1 MISAKLQQARDY
13 EKNAMSRISEQERP
27 AFHITGN
34 AGWINDPNGF
44 SVYNGEYHLFFQY
57 YPYKN
62 VWGPMH
68 WGHAKTRDFIRW
80 EHLPAAM
87 APETEYDKNGC
98 FSGSAVETPD
108 GKHLLMYTGVLQVPV
123 ENGEMEDRQMQCIA
137 LGDGLNYEKV
147 QENPVLT
154 GDNVPEGGSIRD
166 FRDPKVW
173 YDAEEKAYYS
183 VVGNRPADGSGAI
196 LLFRSENGI
205 KWEYVTT
212 VDACR
217 NEYGKMW
224 ECPDFF
230 PVDGEW
236 VLAVSP
242 QDMKQSGYEFHA
254 GHGTM
259 FLMGDYDKKAHT
271 FTRKRVQ
278 AIDYGLDFYAP
289 QSLQTP
295 DGRRVMIAWMQNW
308 ATCNSQPQNFRW
320 FGQMTLPREL
330 KIVDGRMY
338 QNPVRELKNYR
349 ANPVIHKNV
358 PVSAQTELEGVNG
371 RIIDMTVTV
380 RPGEDGYR
388 KFKLCFAKGGDCHSS
403 VSFQPATGEVCMDR
417 TFASGI
423 TADIV
428 NNRTFL
434 VDAREEVKIR
444 VVLDRFSVELFF
456 NDGAQAATMT
466 FYTPQEFNGI
476 TFEAEGNAIVDVEKY
491 DLKF

>member
-1 MISAKLQQARDY
+1 MISDKLQQARAY
-13 EKNAMSRISEQERP
+13 EQNAMSRISDAERP
-27 AFHITGN
+27 AFHITGS

-68 WGHAKTRDFIRW
+68 WGHAKTRDFIHW
-80 EHLPAAM
+80 EQLPVAM
-87 APETEYDKNGC
+87 APDMEYDKDGC
-98 FSGSAVETPD
+98 FSGGAVQMPD
-108 GKHLLMYTGVLQVPV
+108 GRHLLMYTGVRQVIG
-123 ENGEMEDRQMQCIA
+123 ENGQMEDRQTQCIA
-137 LGDGLNYEKV
+137 IGDGLNYEKV
-147 QENPVLT
+147 PQNSVLT
-154 GDNVPEGGSIRD
+154 GDDVPEGGSIRD

-173 YDAEEKAYYS
+173 YDAEEKAYYT

-196 LLFRSENGI
+196 LMYRSEDGI

-230 PVDGEW
+230 PVDDEW

-242 QDMKQSGYEFHA
+242 QEMKQKGHEFHV

-259 FLMGDYDKKAHT
+259 FLMGDFDKKIHT

-289 QSLQTP
+289 QSLETP

-308 ATCNSQPQNFRW
+308 ATCHSQPEKFRW

-338 QNPVRELKNYR
+338 QNPVRELEACR
-349 ANPVIHKNV
+349 TNPVVHRNV
-358 PVSAQTELEGVNG
+358 PVSAQTELEGING
-371 RIIDMTVTV
+371 RVIDMTVTV
-380 RPGEDGYR
+380 RPGDENGYR
-388 KFKLCFAKGGDCHSS
+388 KFKMYFAKGGDCHSS
-403 VSFQPATGEVCMDR
+403 VSFRPATGKVRMDR
-417 TFASGI
+417 TFSGF
-423 TADIV
+423 AYDIV
-428 NNRTFL
+428 NNRSFL

-444 VVLDRFSVELFF
+444 VVMDRFSVELFF

-466 FYTPQEFNGI
+466 IYTPQECDGI
-476 TFEAEGNAIVDVEKY
+476 SFEAEGNVLVDVEKY

>member
-338 QNPVRELKNYR
+338 QNPVRELENYR

>member
-1 MISAKLQQARDY
+1 MISDKLQQARAY
-13 EKNAMSRISEQERP
+13 EQNAMSRISDAERP
-27 AFHITGN
+27 AFHITGS

-68 WGHAKTRDFIRW
+68 WGHAKTRDFIHW
-80 EHLPAAM
+80 EQLPVAM
-87 APETEYDKNGC
+87 APDMEYDKDGC
-98 FSGSAVETPD
+98 FSGGAVQMPD
-108 GKHLLMYTGVLQVPV
+108 GRHLLMYTGVRQVIG
-123 ENGEMEDRQMQCIA
+123 ENGQMEDRQTQCIA
-137 LGDGLNYEKV
+137 IGDGLNYEKV
-147 QENPVLT
+147 PQNSVLT
-154 GDNVPEGGSIRD
+154 GDDVPEGGSIRD

-173 YDAEEKAYYS
+173 YDAEEKAYYT

-196 LLFRSENGI
+196 LMYRSEDGI

-217 NEYGKMW
+217 NEYGRMW

-230 PVDGEW
+230 PVDGQW
-236 VLAVSP
+236 ALAVSP
-242 QDMKQSGYEFHA
+242 QEMKQKGHEFHV

-259 FLMGDYDKKAHT
+259 FLMGDFDKKTHT

-289 QSLQTP
+289 QSLETP

-308 ATCNSQPQNFRW
+308 ATCHSQPEKFRW

-338 QNPVRELKNYR
+338 QNPVRELEACR
-349 ANPVIHKNV
+349 TNPVVHRNV
-358 PVSAQTELEGVNG
+358 PVSAQTELEGING
-371 RIIDMTVTV
+371 RVIDMTVTV
-380 RPGEDGYR
+380 RPGDENGYR
-388 KFKLCFAKGGDCHSS
+388 KFKMYFAKGGDCHSS
-403 VSFQPATGEVCMDR
+403 VSFRPATGKVRMDR
-417 TFASGI
+417 TFSGF
-423 TADIV
+423 AYDIV
-428 NNRTFL
+428 NNRSFL

-444 VVLDRFSVELFF
+444 VVMDRFSVELFF

-466 FYTPQEFNGI
+466 IYTPQECDGI
-476 TFEAEGNAIVDVEKY
+476 SFEAEGNVLVDVEKY

>member
-1 MISAKLQQARDY
+1 MISDKLQQARAY
-13 EKNAMSRISEQERP
+13 EENAMSRISDAERP
-27 AFHITGN
+27 AFHITGG

-44 SVYNGEYHLFFQY
+44 SVYNGEYHLFYQY

-62 VWGPMH
+62 EWGPMH
-68 WGHAKTRDFIRW
+68 WGHAKTKDFVRW
-80 EHLPAAM
+80 ERLPVAM
-87 APETEYDKNGC
+87 APDMEYDKNGC
-98 FSGSAVETPD
+98 FSGGAVEMPD
-108 GKHLLMYTGVLQVPV
+108 GRHLLMYTGVRQVIG
-123 ENGEMEDRQMQCIA
+123 ENGDMEDRQTQCIA
-137 LGDGLNYEKV
+137 IGDGVNYQKV
-147 QENPVLT
+147 PQNSVLT
-154 GDNVPEGGSIRD
+154 GEDVPEGGSVRD

-173 YDAEEKAYYS
+173 YDAEEKVYYT

-196 LLFRSENGI
+196 LLYRSEDGI

-242 QDMKQSGYEFHA
+242 QEMEQMGHEFHV

-259 FLMGDYDKKAHT
+259 FLMGDFDKKTHT

-289 QSLQTP
+289 QSLETP

-308 ATCNSQPQNFRW
+308 ATCHSQPEKFRW

-338 QNPVRELKNYR
+338 QNPVRELEACR
-349 ANPVIHKNV
+349 ANPVVHKNV

-371 RIIDMTVTV
+371 RVIDMTVTV
-380 RPGEDGYR
+380 RPGDENGYR
-388 KFKLCFAKGGDCHSS
+388 KFKMCFAKGGDCHSS
-403 VSFQPATGEVCMDR
+403 VSFRPATGKVRMDR
-417 TFASGI
+417 TFSGFGY
-423 TADIV
+423 DIV
-428 NNRTFL
+428 NNRSFL
-434 VDAREEVKIR
+434 VDAKEEVKIR
-444 VVLDRFSVELFF
+444 VVMDRFSVELFF

-466 FYTPQEFNGI
+466 IYTPQECDGI
-476 TFEAEGNAIVDVEKY
+476 TFQAEGNVLVDVEKY

>member
-1 MISAKLQQARDY
+1 MISDKLQQARAY
-13 EKNAMSRISEQERP
+13 EENAMSRISDAERP
-27 AFHITGN
+27 AFHITGG
-34 AGWINDPNGF
+34 AGWINEPNGF
-44 SVYNGEYHLFFQY
+44 SVYNGEYHLFYQY

-62 VWGPMH
+62 EWGPMH
-68 WGHAKTRDFIRW
+68 WGHAKTKDFVRW
-80 EHLPAAM
+80 ERLPVAM
-87 APETEYDKNGC
+87 APDMEYDKNGC
-98 FSGSAVETPD
+98 FSGGAVEMPD
-108 GKHLLMYTGVLQVPV
+108 GRHLLMYTGVRQVIG
-123 ENGEMEDRQMQCIA
+123 ENGDMEDRQTQCIA
-137 LGDGLNYEKV
+137 IGDGVNYQKLP
-147 QENPVLT
+147 QNSVLT
-154 GDNVPEGGSIRD
+154 GEDVPEGGSVRD

-173 YDAEEKAYYS
+173 YDAEEKVYYT

-196 LLFRSENGI
+196 LLYRSEDGI

-242 QDMKQSGYEFHA
+242 QEMEQMGHEFHV

-259 FLMGDYDKKAHT
+259 FLMGDFDKKIHT

-289 QSLQTP
+289 QSLETP

-308 ATCNSQPQNFRW
+308 ATCHSQPEKFRW

-338 QNPVRELKNYR
+338 QNPVRELEACR
-349 ANPVIHKNV
+349 ANPVVHKNV

-371 RIIDMTVTV
+371 RVIDMTVTV
-380 RPGEDGYR
+380 RPGDENGYR
-388 KFKLCFAKGGDCHSS
+388 KFKMCFAKGGDCHSS
-403 VSFQPATGEVCMDR
+403 VSFRPATGKVRMDR
-417 TFASGI
+417 TFSGFGY
-423 TADIV
+423 DIV
-428 NNRTFL
+428 NNRSFL
-434 VDAREEVKIR
+434 VDAKEEVKIR
-444 VVLDRFSVELFF
+444 VVMDRFSVELFF

-466 FYTPQEFNGI
+466 IYTPQECDGI
-476 TFEAEGNAIVDVEKY
+476 TFQAEGNVLVDVEKY